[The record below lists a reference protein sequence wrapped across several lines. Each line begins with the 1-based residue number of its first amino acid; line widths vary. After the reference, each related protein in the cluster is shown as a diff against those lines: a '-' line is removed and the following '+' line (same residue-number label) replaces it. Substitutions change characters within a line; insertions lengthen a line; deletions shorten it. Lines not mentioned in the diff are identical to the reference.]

1 MKTTFEELKAEL
13 LLKAKNNN
21 ACQSGYIQAEKC
33 ETKKELVQVIA
44 DNFVWI
50 WQSKTMTIE
59 DLNKFDSELLQSV
72 GIFANYEGIIKS
84 DLNRFIIVG
93 SSSPTIETYDS
104 SSPRIETYGTSSP
117 RIETYGSSSPR
128 IVTYGTSSPRIVT
141 YQTSSPTIETY
152 GSSSPRIETYGSSSP
167 RISGFTNCIIES
179 NLSLIINLDNSVII
193 KSDKWSVE

>member
-84 DLNRFIIVG
+84 NLNRFIIV
-93 SSSPTIETYDS
+93 
-104 SSPRIETYGTSSP
+104 GTSSP
-117 RIETYGSSSPR
+117 RIETYDNSSPRIVTYDTSSPR
-128 IVTYGTSSPRIVT
+128 IVTYGNSSPRIVTNDTSSPRIVT
-141 YQTSSPTIETY
+141 NDT
-152 GSSSPRIETYGSSSP
+152 SSP
-167 RISGFTNCIIES
+167 RISGFTNCIIEN
-179 NLSLIINLDNSVII
+179 NLSLILDIDNSII
-193 KSDKWSVE
+193 YKSDKWQVK

>member
-93 SSSPTIETYDS
+93 SSSPRIVTYQTSSPTIETYDSSSPRIETYDS

-117 RIETYGSSSPR
+117 RIVTYGSSSP
-128 IVTYGTSSPRIVT
+128 T
-141 YQTSSPTIETY
+141 
-152 GSSSPRIETYGSSSP
+152 IETYGSSSP

>member
-93 SSSPTIETYDS
+93 SSSPTIETY
-104 SSPRIETYGTSSP
+104 
-117 RIETYGSSSPR
+117 
-128 IVTYGTSSPRIVT
+128 
-141 YQTSSPTIETY
+141 
-152 GSSSPRIETYGSSSP
+152 GSSSP

>member
-1 MKTTFEELKAEL
+1 MYKMKTTFEELKAEL

-93 SSSPTIETYDS
+93 SSSPRIVTYQ
-104 SSPRIETYGTSSP
+104 T
-117 RIETYGSSSPR
+117 SSPR

-141 YQTSSPTIETY
+141 Y
-152 GSSSPRIETYGSSSP
+152 GSSSP
-167 RISGFTNCIIES
+167 RISGITNCIIES